1 MPPGVALIVGWRAA
15 PARLPSP
22 CKRAD
27 SEQSLRLFELTRRR
41 QELRPVESASVRHVV
56 YLAAIDRA
64 SDGLI
69 ADTAT
74 HTCSALA
81 EHPIGA
87 ARRGGS
93 VLHSS
98 GLNAGRDTSKASPTR
113 IAMQEARLM
122 AGQSVRVIAS
132 GSQ

>member
-15 PARLPSP
+15 PARLPSL

-64 SDGLI
+64 SDDDLI
-69 ADTAT
+69 ADTVT
-74 HTCSALA
+74 HTCSAAA
-81 EHPIGA
+81 EHPTRA
-87 ARRGGS
+87 AERGGS
-93 VLHSS
+93 VLRSD
-98 GLNAGRDTSKASPTR
+98 GLNAGRDTSKASSTR
-113 IAMQEARLM
+113 IPMQQARRI
-122 AGQSVRVIAS
+122 AG
-132 GSQ
+132 